1 MSEQCRA
8 PVNTVTNQ
16 RVLSN
21 PAAQEE
27 LFPMELISNLM
38 VREINLWHYS
48 PQLVL
53 AFCEVFNL

>member
-1 MSEQCRA
+1 MSDQWRA
-8 PVNTVTNQ
+8 PVNMVTNQ

-48 PQLVL
+48 PQLALVFSEL
-53 AFCEVFNL
+53 FNL